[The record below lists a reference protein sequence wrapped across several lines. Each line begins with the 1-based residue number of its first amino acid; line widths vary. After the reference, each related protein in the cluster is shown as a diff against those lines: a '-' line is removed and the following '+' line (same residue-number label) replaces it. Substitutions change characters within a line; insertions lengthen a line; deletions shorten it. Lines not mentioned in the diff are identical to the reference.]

1 MLASVILFYAFIY
14 LATSKVV
21 PVSEF
26 CAKANTAGGLIKRSY
41 VYGAGCCGDTAFCIN
56 VKDTIGVD
64 WDLLADTACIY
75 LHTQG
80 LDHYRVFIIRNTA
93 TSDTLINKKCS

>member
-1 MLASVILFYAFIY
+1 MKLKKAKWIMLASVILFYAFIY

-56 VKDTIGVD
+56 VKDTIGVVSV
-64 WDLLADTACIY
+64 LRRPLSFHVPITIFFSR
-75 LHTQG
+75 
-80 LDHYRVFIIRNTA
+80 DHLNSQPIP
-93 TSDTLINKKCS
+93 C